1 MSVTREKLYEEIW
14 AEPITKVSKRYEV
27 SDSFLVRVLQ
37 RLNVPRPPMG
47 YWAKLAVGKIVP
59 KPPLPE
65 PGPGDELEWSRDG
78 MPKRAPRAAPKPPDP
93 ARAIRIRR
101 RADRPVRHSLIAQAR
116 PHFENVD
123 ETDGGYL
130 KPTKKLMVDLIVSN
144 SILDRALDI
153 ANELFLLL
161 EDRGHHVMIAPPDR
175 EFRRTDFDEREE
187 SRSINHYPRLWH
199 PHRPTV
205 VFIGTVAIGL
215 TLFEMS
221 EEVEV
226 KRVDGKFV
234 RVSELPVPKRKS
246 WAYSDGWTLKHDL
259 ASGRLCLQAYSPYHG
274 TLWKQQWRETRSA
287 DLKSK
292 LKTIARELAE
302 AATVIAEQ
310 VAEADRQAE
319 IRRKEWEVQQERW
332 RQEREEQRR
341 KDAIKESREELYAI
355 IEAWSEAKRIEG
367 FFSEAE
373 QLMTQRLKDED
384 RLSLMN
390 RLKEARA
397 QMLGPDALKLFL
409 AWKSAEERLKD

>member
-1 MSVTREKLYEEIW
+1 MAVTREKLYEEIW
-14 AEPITKVSKRYEV
+14 AEPITKVSKHYGV

-65 PGPGDELEWSRDG
+65 PGPSDELEWSRDG
-78 MPKRAPRAAPKPPDP
+78 MPKLAPRAAPKPPDP
-93 ARAIRIRR
+93 ARAARIRK
-101 RADRPVRHSLIAQAR
+101 RADRPARHLLIAEAR

-123 ETDGGYL
+123 ETDGSYL
-130 KPTKKLMVDLIVSN
+130 KPTKKLMVDLIASKPTLN
-144 SILDRALDI
+144 RALDV

-175 EFRRTDFDEREE
+175 EFRRPALDEREE
-187 SRSINHYPRLWH
+187 SRSINHFPRLWQ
-199 PHRPTV
+199 PYRSTV

-226 KRVDGKFV
+226 RRVDGKFV
-234 RVSELPVPKRKS
+234 RVSELPVPNRRS
-246 WAYSDGWTLKHDL
+246 WAYPDGWTLKHDL
-259 ASGRLCLQAYSPYHG
+259 ASGRLCLQAYSPYHD
-274 TLWKQQWRETRSA
+274 TSWKQQWRETRSV

-302 AATVIAEQ
+302 AATIIAEK
-310 VAEADRQAE
+310 VAEADRRAE
-319 IRRKEWEVQQERW
+319 IRRREWEVQQEQW
-332 RQEREEQRR
+332 RREREEQRR

-355 IEAWSEAKRIEG
+355 IEAWGETKRIEG

-373 QLMTQRLKDED
+373 QLAQGLNDED
-384 RLSLMN
+384 RQSLMN

-397 QMLGPDALKLFL
+397 QMLGPDALKRFL